1 MKLLRLHLQAFGPFT
16 DRWLDLGDGSVG
28 LHLVYGPN
36 EAGKSTTL
44 RALTALRFGIELRS
58 TDNFVHEHA
67 RMGLGGVFLDAAGQ
81 PVHLVRRKGRGQTLG
96 VLAPDGTTTP
106 ATDEMEQQ
114 LTGGLTRDAWEAR
127 FCLDHTRLRRGGAA
141 LLAGEGDMGAA
152 LFEAS
157 AGLRSLPAVMQRLD
171 QVARQQFVPGT
182 RGRNGRINEA
192 LRQHAEHQGAQR
204 AAVLRPAE
212 WGELSRRQEE
222 AAASLQSL
230 LARQQ
235 SLLARQRQWQ
245 ELQAVA
251 PLLAALDAARLQ
263 LETLAGA
270 PLLDDE
276 SGARRQAAL
285 AARAELLQAQAAEA
299 ELIGRKRLELTA
311 LPAGDQLLQMAA
323 AIDRLAAQADRVDQF
338 RTALVVDT
346 QRLAVLEADAHGQ
359 AQVIDPAQPVDA
371 VLAGL
376 PTPVLLADAQAR
388 VARLEEAERALARQR
403 RVLADLADEPV
414 AAAALPEPL
423 VAQRQELRRAVEAC
437 AREQHTL
444 ARHGALP
451 AEIDAARRAAAVALA
466 DLGLGDSGVPAQAL
480 AGIAPMLDA
489 DIDTAMRQA
498 DQRASRLREL
508 AQRSQELA
516 ATVTRD
522 EAERDRLLAQG
533 AVPTAADVLAA
544 RQWRDECGRRL
555 FESGAGRAADIDGDL
570 RDRYQLSV
578 RQADALVDAWAQDTA
593 RAGRLLALEQG
604 LRQWAAL
611 IEQVRAESDALRA
624 NEQHQQ
630 ARWASELTRRGLPA
644 LPPES
649 LREWQARLLAA
660 RQAADH
666 AAALVFEAAQHQPV
680 AEDLAHRLTTAL
692 QALLPWGAARGLWPA
707 AQGDWAH
714 ADRTRRVPD
723 LLSLAREVDSA
734 CATLE
739 QQAAAATG
747 ARQARDEQRRR
758 EQAEEARCLQ
768 SAEQARVALQDI
780 GASLR
785 LSAPLCASPDAVRA
799 RLAEWARLR
808 ATLDEAALVR
818 AERDRSVVLLGDL
831 EQQAQRLATAL
842 GGEPVGPDLRAWLDG
857 VVGRLAAARQADQA
871 RGLLSQALDDLGAR
885 QAGRELALQAVQA
898 TLAGLCAAA
907 GMAAGVADVDDL
919 PLAEERSRQRRE
931 AQRQCAQVQ
940 ALLAQ
945 ASSLDEGVLR
955 ERVGAQDA
963 ARVQHELQECEREL
977 AGLEPQ
983 VEQARQH
990 DEAARRALD
999 AIDSG
1004 DAAAQARA
1012 GVEQAGAAVRA
1023 AVGPWMRARAAHA
1036 LLQQAMKQFRER
1048 AQGPMLLAASGL
1060 FATMTGGEFDRLIGD
1075 VDDEGGKS
1083 VLRLHRRD
1091 GATLGVEALSEGTR
1105 DQLYLAL
1112 RLAAWQLQRQRG
1124 AADLPVALDDVLMTS
1139 DDERAARMLRALAD
1153 HARGAQVLVFT
1164 HHRHLLDIATRTL
1177 GAADCAVKTLAKS

>member
-58 TDNFVHEHA
+58 TDNFIHEHA

-81 PVHLVRRKGRGQTLG
+81 PVHLVRRKGRGQTLS

-106 ATDEMEQQ
+106 ATDEVERQ

-141 LLAGEGDMGAA
+141 LLAGEGDMGTA

-222 AAASLQSL
+222 AVASLQSL

-263 LETLAGA
+263 VDTLAGA

-299 ELIGRKRLELTA
+299 ELIGRKRLELAA

-414 AAAALPEPL
+414 AATSLPEPL
-423 VAQRQELRRAVEAC
+423 VAQRHELRRAVEAC

-451 AEIDAARRAAAVALA
+451 VEIDAARRVAAVALA

-480 AGIAPMLDA
+480 TSIAPMLDA

-516 ATVTRD
+516 ATVARD

-555 FESGAGRAADIDGDL
+555 FEPGADIDGDL
-570 RDRYQLSV
+570 CERYLLSV

-604 LRQWAAL
+604 LRQSAAS
-611 IEQVRAESDALRA
+611 IEQVRTESDTLRA

-630 ARWASELTRRGLPA
+630 AQWAAELTRRGLPA

-680 AEDLAHRLTTAL
+680 AEDLACRLTTAL
-692 QALLPWGAARGLWPA
+692 QALLPWGATRGLWPA
-707 AQGDWAH
+707 AQGDWAQ
-714 ADRTRRVPD
+714 ADRTQRVPD
-723 LLSLAREVDSA
+723 LLTLAREVESV

-768 SAEQARVALQDI
+768 AAEQARVALLDI

-842 GGEPVGPDLRAWLDG
+842 GGEAVGPDLRAWLDG

-871 RGLLSQALDDLGAR
+871 RRLLSQALDDLGAR

-898 TLAGLCAAA
+898 TLSGLCAAA

-919 PLAEERSRQRRE
+919 PQAEERSRQRRE

-963 ARVQHELQECEREL
+963 VRVQQELQDCEREL
-977 AGLEPQ
+977 AGLEPL

-1048 AQGPMLLAASGL
+1048 AQGPMLLAASDL

-1083 VLRLHRRD
+1083 VLRLRRRD

-1139 DDERAARMLRALAD
+1139 DDERVARMLRALAD

-1177 GAADCAVKTLAKS
+1177 GPADCAVQTLGTA